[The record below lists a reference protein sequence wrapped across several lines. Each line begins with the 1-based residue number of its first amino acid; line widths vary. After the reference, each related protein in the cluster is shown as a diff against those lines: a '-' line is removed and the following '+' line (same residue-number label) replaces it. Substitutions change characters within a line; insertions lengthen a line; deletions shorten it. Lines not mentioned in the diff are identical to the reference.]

1 MIQPPRPATGQA
13 VRAALLGWLIAALLF
28 LAMGWLGGRFGQEP
42 RSAWVCDDTRYTQ
55 LVPRGRE
62 VVGPPVSPAPG
73 CAP

>member
-1 MIQPPRPATGQA
+1 MGRRAARAGLLGGLL
-13 VRAALLGWLIAALLF
+13 AALLLVTF
-28 LAMGWLGGRFGQEP
+28 SVLGQRAGQEP
-42 RSAWVCDDTRYTQ
+42 RSDWTCDDTRYTQ